1 MAFPILDPVSA
12 TSKTILP
19 ELGNTANVVGL
30 PFGIYTN
37 DLYWSAN
44 QIAEYKSGSVDQI
57 AFTYKKLGGDVLD
70 LEITERQVHTAYE
83 EACLEYSYMI
93 NSHQARNL
101 LPFALGQT
109 TGTFDS
115 SGQLTSDSAV
125 PSGSHPELK
134 YPNMNFTM
142 ARQISLGASTAAGHG
157 GSQPIFSASVKT
169 TVGEQD
175 YDLQAAA
182 TAALSGTVYNDLA
195 NKQIIVT
202 KVYFKTIGAMWFFYG
217 YFGGLNV
224 VGNMHTYGQYADDS
238 TFEIIPAWQNK
249 MQAMMYE
256 DNLRTRLS
264 DYSYQI
270 YNNKLRIF
278 PQIRD
283 SLSFTDIWFEFT
295 VPLDAWQK
303 DPGKEGI
310 QTPTEGVN
318 NYNTIPLQNIP
329 YDKINSMGKQ
339 WIRRYALALA
349 KEMLGRVRSKFGA
362 IPIPGESVTLD
373 GTALLSEGKE
383 EQKSLKDELK
393 AYLDEMLYTKASETS
408 AKLLEDAQK
417 VNTFIPTLIF
427 VG

>member
-1 MAFPILDPVSA
+1 MAFPILDPVSI
-12 TSKTILP
+12 TSKVILP
-19 ELGNTANVVGL
+19 ELGNTANVIGL
-30 PFGIYTN
+30 PFGIYVN

-101 LPFALGQT
+101 LPFVLGQT

-115 SGQLTSDSAV
+115 SGQLTADSAV
-125 PSGSHPELK
+125 SSGSHPELK

-142 ARQISLGASTAAGHG
+142 ARQLSLGASTAAGFG
-157 GSQPIFSASVKT
+157 GSQPIFSASVKA
-169 TVGEQD
+169 VVEQQD

-182 TAALSGTVYNDLA
+182 SKALSGTMYNDLA
-195 NKQIIVT
+195 NRQIIVT
-202 KVYFKTIGAMWFFYG
+202 KVYYKTIGAMWFFYG

-249 MQAMMYE
+249 LQAMMYE
-256 DNLRTRLS
+256 DNIKTRLS

-270 YNNKLRIF
+270 YNNRLRIF
-278 PQIRD
+278 PQVRE

-295 VPLDAWQK
+295 VPLDSWQS
-303 DPGKEGI
+303 DPGREG
-310 QTPTEGVN
+310 TKSPVDGVN

-349 KEMLGRVRSKFGA
+349 KEMLGRVRSKFGS

-417 VNTFIPTLIF
+417 VNTYIPSLIF

>member
-12 TSKTILP
+12 TSKIILP
-19 ELGNTANVVGL
+19 ELGTTANVIGL
-30 PFGIYTN
+30 PFGIYIN

-101 LPFALGQT
+101 LPFVLGQT

-115 SGQLTSDSAV
+115 SGQLTADSAV
-125 PSGSHPELK
+125 SSGSHPELK

-142 ARQISLGASTAAGHG
+142 ARQLSLGASTAAGFG
-157 GSQPIFSASVKT
+157 GSQPIFSASVKA
-169 TVGEQD
+169 VVQEQD

-182 TAALSGTVYNDLA
+182 SKALSGTMYNDLA
-195 NKQIIVT
+195 DKQVIIT

-249 MQAMMYE
+249 LQAMMYE

-295 VPLDAWQK
+295 VPLDSWQS
-303 DPGKEGI
+303 DPGREGTKSPI
-310 QTPTEGVN
+310 DGVN

-349 KEMLGRVRSKFGA
+349 KEMLGRVRSKFGS

-417 VNTFIPTLIF
+417 VNTYIPSLIF

>member
-1 MAFPILDPVSA
+1 MAFPILDPVSI
-12 TSKTILP
+12 TSKVILP

-30 PFGIYTN
+30 PFGIYVN

-44 QIAEYKSGSVDQI
+44 QISEYKSGSVDQI

-101 LPFALGQT
+101 LPFVLGQT

-115 SGQLTSDSAV
+115 SGQLTENSAV
-125 PSGSHPELK
+125 SSGSHPELK

-142 ARQISLGASTAAGHG
+142 ARQLSLGASTSAGFG
-157 GSQPIFSASVKT
+157 GSQPIFSASVKA
-169 TVGEQD
+169 VVEQQD

-182 TAALSGTVYNDLA
+182 SKALSGTMYNDLA
-195 NKQIIVT
+195 NRQIIVT
-202 KVYFKTIGAMWFFYG
+202 KVYYKTIGAMWFFYG

-249 MQAMMYE
+249 LQAMMYE

-270 YNNKLRIF
+270 YNNRLRIF
-278 PQIRD
+278 PQVRE
-283 SLSFTDIWFEFT
+283 SLSHTDIWFEFT
-295 VPLDAWQK
+295 VPLDSWQS
-303 DPGKEGI
+303 DPGREG
-310 QTPTEGVN
+310 TKSPVDGVN

-349 KEMLGRVRSKFGA
+349 KEMLGRVRSKFGS

-417 VNTFIPTLIF
+417 VNTYIPSLIF

>member
-1 MAFPILDPVSA
+1 MAFPILDPVSI
-12 TSKTILP
+12 TSKVILP

-30 PFGIYTN
+30 PFGIYIN

-44 QIAEYKSGSVDQI
+44 QIAEYKSGSVDQV
-57 AFTYKKLGGDVLD
+57 AYTFKKLGGDVLD
-70 LEITERQVHTAYE
+70 IEITERQVHTAYE

-101 LPFALGQT
+101 LPFVLGQT

-115 SGQLTSDSAV
+115 SGQLTANSAV
-125 PSGSHPELK
+125 SSGSHPELK
-134 YPNMNFTM
+134 FPNMNFTM
-142 ARQISLGASTAAGHG
+142 ARQISLGASTAAGFG
-157 GSQPIFSASVKT
+157 GSQPIFSASVKA
-169 TVGEQD
+169 VVQEQD

-182 TAALSGTVYNDLA
+182 SAALSGTIYNSLA
-195 NKQIIVT
+195 DKQVIIT
-202 KVYFKTIGAMWFFYG
+202 KVYYKTIGAMWFFYG

-249 MQAMMYE
+249 LQAMMYE

-270 YNNKLRIF
+270 YNNRLRIF

-283 SLSFTDIWFEFT
+283 TLSFTDIWFEFT
-295 VPLDAWQK
+295 VPLDSWQS
-303 DPGKEGI
+303 DPGRNGTK
-310 QTPTEGVN
+310 TPVDGVN

-329 YDKINSMGKQ
+329 YDKVNSMGKQ

-349 KEMLGRVRSKFGA
+349 KEMLGRVRSKFGS

-417 VNTFIPTLIF
+417 VNTYIPSLIF